1 VLALWAAVL
10 RALPSSRLRLQDKQL
25 ADASMRAQLGARLQ
39 QAGIAAERVSMHGP
53 QPRAAYLA
61 SHGEVDLI
69 LDTFPFPGGTTT
81 CEALVMGVPTV
92 TLAGDRLIGRQGA
105 SLLTA
110 AGLADW
116 IARTPEQFV
125 QIAVARATDLPTLAQ
140 LRSNLRNVV
149 LASPLFD
156 APRFA
161 RHITDALWGIWR
173 QGPRRM

>member
-1 VLALWAAVL
+1 
-10 RALPSSRLRLQDKQL
+10 
-25 ADASMRAQLGARLQ
+25 
-39 QAGIAAERVSMHGP
+39 
-53 QPRAAYLA
+53 
-61 SHGEVDLI
+61 VDLL

-116 IARTPEQFV
+116 IAPTPEEFV
-125 QIAVARATDLPTLAQ
+125 RIAVARATDLPTLAQ

-161 RHITDALWGIWR
+161 RNLEAALAAMGR
-173 QGPRRM
+173 GRMRAIEHG

>member
-1 VLALWAAVL
+1 
-10 RALPSSRLRLQDKQL
+10 
-25 ADASMRAQLGARLQ
+25 
-39 QAGIAAERVSMHGP
+39 
-53 QPRAAYLA
+53 
-61 SHGEVDLI
+61 VDLI

-105 SLLTA
+105 SLLSA

-116 IARTPEQFV
+116 VAHSPQQFV
-125 QIAVARATDLPTLAQ
+125 QIAVARANDLPALAA
-140 LRSNLRNVV
+140 LRASLRDRV

-161 RHITDALWGIWR
+161 RNLEDALWGMWQ